1 MSENNNTLTLT
12 PAPSAEDAVALF
24 DALPAAERERF
35 LARLEGHPSLPDSWA
50 VMPLQVH
57 ALALSA
63 LEAGHTREVL
73 LLRWLSEAHG
83 RERAWDRMLLD
94 RDERLARFSAGPGA
108 APAERN

>member
-1 MSENNNTLTLT
+1 MRTHA
-12 PAPSAEDAVALF
+12 APSAADAVALF
-24 DALPAAERERF
+24 EALTPGERERF
-35 LARLEGHPSLPDSWA
+35 LARLEGHPDLPDSWA

-73 LLRWLSEAHG
+73 LLRWLAEAHG

-94 RDERLARFSAGPGA
+94 RDERLARYGPGA
-108 APAERN
+108 DPAARN

>member
-1 MSENNNTLTLT
+1 MSENNNTLTLR
-12 PAPSAEDAVALF
+12 PAPSAADAVALF
-24 DALPAAERERF
+24 EALTPGERERF
-35 LARLEGHPSLPDSWA
+35 LARLEGHPGLPDSWA

-94 RDERLARFSAGPGA
+94 RDERLARYSAGPGGD
-108 APAERN
+108 PAERN